1 MKEGPYSVRFQTP
14 RGVGAGVVFLDG
26 DGKLRGGDTSIWYR
40 GRYSD
45 DGGKFTAAVAVARHT
60 PGLPSVFGVD
70 NVDITL
76 AGTNTD
82 AAAQATG
89 SAAQAPGVSFSVA
102 LSRLSD

>member
-1 MKEGPYSVRFQTP
+1 MAMASCVVATLQFGTA
-14 RGVGAGVVFLDG
+14 VGTLM
-26 DGKLRGGDTSIWYR
+26 
-40 GRYSD
+40 
-45 DGGKFTAAVAVARHT
+45 TAASSRR
-60 PGLPSVFGVD
+60 PSRLQGMRQGLPSVFGVD